1 MKTKKRCTCGQGIQ
15 LPSHQIRHCDG
26 NTAFP
31 RSFSLSCDGHQ
42 RIWPRLSP
50 HTCPAP
56 ETEPSPTF
64 SFATVRLKLQLPITC
79 LSYVVQHSRLHDSLS
94 HNPSC
99 YVNDLKPKHSFFAL
113 SRSLIFSCHLLN
125 FWVEDKFSDTHLQL
139 ATRHSFFFPI
149 LFNFFYIVLFPPQT
163 HTSKKQR
170 SRTSTAEREG
180 IWAAST
186 QSCRM
191 CRGSW

>member
-1 MKTKKRCTCGQGIQ
+1 MWTETKKWCTCGQGIR

-42 RIWPRLSP
+42 RCDFHCRLVWQLKLSP
-50 HTCPAP
+50 APLFGLPQSLWSCSCQSHVSVMWRQRNTANYLTPCHTIHL
-56 ETEPSPTF
+56 
-64 SFATVRLKLQLPITC
+64 VMLITY
-79 LSYVVQHSRLHDSLS
+79 LS
-94 HNPSC
+94 
-99 YVNDLKPKHSFFAL
+99 
-113 SRSLIFSCHLLN
+113 
-125 FWVEDKFSDTHLQL
+125 FWVEDKFSYAFTACNETQL
-139 ATRHSFFFPI
+139 LFSCFHFFC
-149 LFNFFYIVLFPPQT
+149 IVLLPPQT
-163 HTSKKQR
+163 RTSKKQR
-170 SRTSTAEREG
+170 SRTSTAEREE